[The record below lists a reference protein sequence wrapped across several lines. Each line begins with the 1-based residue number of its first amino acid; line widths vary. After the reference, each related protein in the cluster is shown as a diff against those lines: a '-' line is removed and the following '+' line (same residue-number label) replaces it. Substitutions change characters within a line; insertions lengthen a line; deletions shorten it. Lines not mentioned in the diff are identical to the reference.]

1 MLFVSVGKALPGDA
15 RPVIARRVKWNYP
28 AGVKVIAEYWVQNP
42 DMTVISVIETD
53 SIAPI
58 LATNTEW
65 SDSFSWTVAPAIT
78 AEDGIAMFKSM
89 AP

>member
-28 AGVKVIAEYWVQNP
+28 AGMKVIAEYWVQHP
-42 DMTVISVIETD
+42 YMTVVSIIETD

-58 LATNTEW
+58 LAVNTEW
-65 SDSFSWTVAPAIT
+65 SDAFSWTVAPAIT

-89 AP
+89 AQ